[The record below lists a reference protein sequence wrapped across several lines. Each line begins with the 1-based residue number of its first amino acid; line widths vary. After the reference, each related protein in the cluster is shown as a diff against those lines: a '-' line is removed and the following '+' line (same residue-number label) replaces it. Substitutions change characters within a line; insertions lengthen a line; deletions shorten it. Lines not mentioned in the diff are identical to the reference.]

1 MKSLQQYV
9 NQMDHLL
16 HELIQTATKLRDA
29 SLQVI
34 SEEELNPL
42 QRRQEDLLS
51 QLETVDQ
58 QMKEHYR
65 HQIDHAVQERFHAQ
79 LQVFQQ
85 LNQEFV
91 QNLNASHGIIQFE
104 LRRLE
109 DEDEDYSNLSH
120 LNKMPSAPKRSQAVK
135 PKEDEEEG

>member
-1 MKSLQQYV
+1 MKSLQHYV

-16 HELIQTATKLRDA
+16 HELIQNATKLRDV

-42 QRRQEDLLS
+42 QKRQEDLLS

-58 QMKEHYR
+58 QMKEHYH
-65 HQIDHAVQERFHAQ
+65 HQIDSAMQERFHLQ
-79 LQVFQQ
+79 LQTFQQ

-109 DEDEDYSNLSH
+109 DGDEDYSH
-120 LNKMPSAPKRSQAVK
+120 LNTMPSTPDRSQAVESE
-135 PKEDEEEG
+135 EDEEKG

>member
-51 QLETVDQ
+51 QLEAVDQ

-65 HQIDHAVQERFHAQ
+65 HQIDHAVQERFHTQ
-79 LQVFQQ
+79 LQTFQQ

-109 DEDEDYSNLSH
+109 DEDEDYSNLAR
-120 LNKMPSAPKRSQAVK
+120 LNKVPSTPKRSQAVK
-135 PKEDEEEG
+135 PKKDEEEG